1 MRDLF
6 RVLAV
11 AATAVLSTACA
22 GLEMSGPSELS
33 GAASLLGT
41 WNSTSSVGA
50 GASSCTNFQWQLTGQ
65 QGNTVAGEA
74 SAICG
79 PVTVS
84 GTVSGTINGKD
95 VQFQIDGSADG
106 SGVSCP
112 FSITGT
118 ARIEGDAIRVPYSGS
133 TCLGPANGEE
143 VLRRPPQRTP
153 APAPAPA
160 PAPDPA
166 PTPPPPSAPSESPFH
181 VGPGPQAGWR
191 AEQVVR
197 ATADEFAHL
206 LAPRA
211 TDAEAVAQSQE
222 LLRRMIWHLQ
232 HAGFQAGRQRNP
244 SGAVSNDKLTVFAD
258 NAWHAF
264 DVFYDYGVA
273 GKQTQVIFYEVFPPN
288 TQADGGIPD

>member
-1 MRDLF
+1 MRDPL

-11 AATAVLSTACA
+11 ATAMLSTACA
-22 GLEMSGPSELS
+22 GLDMSGPTGLS
-33 GAASLLGT
+33 GVASLLGT
-41 WNSTSSVGA
+41 WNSASSVGA
-50 GASSCTNFQWQLTGQ
+50 GASSCTNFQWRLTGQ
-65 QGNTVAGEA
+65 QGNNVAGDA

-79 PVTVS
+79 PVAVS
-84 GTVSGTINGKD
+84 GTVSGTIDGKD
-95 VQFQIDGSADG
+95 VSFQVSGSAAG

-118 ARIEGDAIRVPYSGS
+118 ARIEGDALRVPYSGT
-133 TCLGPANGEE
+133 TCLGPTQGEE
-143 VLRRPPQRTP
+143 VLRRPEPP
-153 APAPAPA
+153 APAPAPSPSPA
-160 PAPDPA
+160 PAPA
-166 PTPPPPSAPSESPFH
+166 PTPPPAAVESPYH
-181 VGPGPQAGWR
+181 VGPGPLAGWR

-211 TDAEAVAQSQE
+211 TDAEAVAQSEE

-244 SGAVSNDKLTVFAD
+244 SGAISNDKLTVFAD

-273 GKQTQVIFYEVFPPN
+273 HQQTQVIFYEVFPPN
-288 TQADGGIPD
+288 MLPDGGIPD